1 MSSNLAYLVYEA
13 MTSGISSVSIYFLD
27 SNNNQHSA
35 GVLVPSTGTYYYFD
49 SSEAVYTATSF
60 VIAINGNTILNIPL
74 NNVQKTA
81 NTTIF
86 VVVSLSITIN
96 LPGDLGTL
104 VTQAIEA
111 LFAGVI
117 MNLRCSAIVSYT
129 ITNEQTGQQSQGSV
143 NLQFNLVSDS
153 EFTASGSISYSQ
165 YEVVSVTQIII
176 SCSYGNVNQNI
187 LTSTFNSSECQSSSG
202 CTFTVTVTFTS

>member
-13 MTSGISSVSIYFLD
+13 MTSGLSSVSIYFLD

-49 SSEAVYTATSF
+49 SSDAVYTATSF
-60 VIAINGNTILNIPL
+60 VIAVNGNTLLSIPL

-104 VTQAIEA
+104 VTQAIQA

-117 MNLRCSAIVSYT
+117 MNLGCRATAYYV
-129 ITNEQTGQQSQGSV
+129 ITNKQTNQQSSGSV
-143 NLQFNLVSDS
+143 GLSFSLVSNS

-176 SCSYGNVNQNI
+176 LCSYGNVNQNI
-187 LTSTFNSSECQSSSG
+187 LTSILNSSECQSSLG

>member
-13 MTSGISSVSIYFLD
+13 MTSGLSRVSIYFLD

-49 SSEAVYTATSF
+49 SSDAVYTATSF
-60 VIAINGNTILNIPL
+60 VIAVNGNTLLSIPL

-96 LPGDLGTL
+96 LPGNLGTL
-104 VTQAIEA
+104 VTQVIQA
-111 LFAGVI
+111 LFAGII
-117 MNLRCSAIVSYT
+117 MNLGCSATAYYT
-129 ITNEQTGQQSQGSV
+129 ITNEQTNQQSQGSV
-143 NLQFNLVSDS
+143 NLQFNLVSNS

-165 YEVVSVTQIII
+165 YEVVSVTQITI

-187 LTSTFNSSECQSSSG
+187 STSTLNSSECQSSSG
-202 CTFTVTVTFTS
+202 CTFTVTITFTS